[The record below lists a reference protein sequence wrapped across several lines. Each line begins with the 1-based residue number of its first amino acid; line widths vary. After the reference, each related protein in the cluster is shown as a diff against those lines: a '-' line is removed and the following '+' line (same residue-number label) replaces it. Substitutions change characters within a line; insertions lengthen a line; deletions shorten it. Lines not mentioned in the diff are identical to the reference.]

1 MVDDEELDEDDEEVP
16 ELEEQEGAVPW
27 RRARVGA
34 RARAGRARVPRAR
47 GGGPG
52 RGLEGPAIAP
62 ARPRPRR
69 RGPAACEARGA
80 RVLTG
85 GRRHAGEDG
94 TGRGRQTRQE
104 KKARKAVQKLG
115 LKPVPNCMRVTIKK
129 NKNILFVINKPDV
142 FKASSDTF
150 VIFGEA
156 KIEDLS
162 NAAQAQAAQQ
172 FSAAETAQ
180 AAEGDDDVPDLV
192 EEEEGDVDESGLEEK
207 DIELVMTQAGV
218 ARGKAVMALKKTD
231 GDIVSAIMELTM

>member
-1 MVDDEELDEDDEEVP
+1 MLLLVR
-16 ELEEQEGAVPW
+16 W
-27 RRARVGA
+27 
-34 RARAGRARVPRAR
+34 
-47 GGGPG
+47 
-52 RGLEGPAIAP
+52 
-62 ARPRPRR
+62 
-69 RGPAACEARGA
+69 
-80 RVLTG
+80 
-85 GRRHAGEDG
+85 RRHAGEDG

-129 NKNILFVINKPDV
+129 NKNILCVINKPDV

-180 AAEGDDDVPDLV
+180 AAEGDDDQS
-192 EEEEGDVDESGLEEK
+192 EQRRADEADEAKGQLRRNRP
-207 DIELVMTQAGV
+207 G
-218 ARGKAVMALKKTD
+218 
-231 GDIVSAIMELTM
+231 

>member
-1 MVDDEELDEDDEEVP
+1 MR
-16 ELEEQEGAVPW
+16 GAD
-27 RRARVGA
+27 
-34 RARAGRARVPRAR
+34 
-47 GGGPG
+47 GGGWDL
-52 RGLEGPAIAP
+52 RLLLLLL
-62 ARPRPRR
+62 RR
-69 RGPAACEARGA
+69 
-80 RVLTG
+80 
-85 GRRHAGEDG
+85 RRHAGEDG

-150 VIFGEA
+150 VMFGEA